1 LAPRQPNGMPSPHCG
16 QSRAAVKETM
26 RPPPRRWVG
35 SWRPRRDRGN
45 PRAPASAEYAV
56 VQISICRSRPR
67 RRPASGCGA
76 AGVRRRWGAAPPG
89 CGASWG
95 AARAGVRRRRGAARA
110 GCGAAG
116 VRREVEALRGP
127 GAGRAG
133 MRGAIRQG
141 GRTCA
146 ARAGAHMQ
154 RGGALSRAPPRQH
167 VTPGYQA
174 CTFILPD
181 RLTNPDR
188 LPISGQAHHLVLPI
202 SARLPRL
209 VARGYPGAVP
219 GPPWPVT
226 PFYDE

>member
-1 LAPRQPNGMPSPHCG
+1 MASPQRPWQPTGTGERRVRSGADQHMPVTAPSPTS
-16 QSRAAVKETM
+16 Q
-26 RPPPRRWVG
+26 WV
-35 SWRPRRDRGN
+35 
-45 PRAPASAEYAV
+45 
-56 VQISICRSRPR
+56 R
-67 RRPASGCGA
+67 RRRGAAPLGCGA
-76 AGVRRRWGAAPPG
+76 AGVRRELG
-89 CGASWG
+89 CGA
-95 AARAGVRRRRGAARA
+95 AGVRREL

-188 LPISGQAHHLVLPI
+188 LPISGQAHH
-202 SARLPRL
+202 
-209 VARGYPGAVP
+209 RGATYLGTPPAAGRAWVP
-219 GPPWPVT
+219 GCRARTSLARDTFLRRISLLGKPST
-226 PFYDE
+226 

>member
-1 LAPRQPNGMPSPHCG
+1 
-16 QSRAAVKETM
+16 M

-76 AGVRRRWGAAPPG
+76 AGVRRRWGAAPLG

-95 AARAGVRRRRGAARA
+95 AARGGGAARA
-110 GCGAAG
+110 GCGASWGAAPPG
-116 VRREVEALRGP
+116 CGARWRRC
-127 GAGRAG
+127 AGRV
-133 MRGAIRQG
+133 RGVPGCG
-141 GRTCA
+141 GRYVRA
-146 ARAGAHMQ
+146 AGPAPRAGAHMQ

-188 LPISGQAHHLVLPI
+188 LPISGQAHH
-202 SARLPRL
+202 
-209 VARGYPGAVP
+209 RGATYLGTPPAAGRAWVP
-219 GPPWPVT
+219 GCRARTSLARDTFLRRISLLGKPST
-226 PFYDE
+226 